1 MLPLVIL
8 SGPTAAGKTKLSLDL
23 AKAIGGEIISADSM
37 QVYRGMDI
45 GTAKLPFE
53 YREGVPHH
61 LIDCLEPDEEFN
73 VTVFVKLAKEAIQQ
87 IRGNNHIPILVGGTG
102 FYIQALVKDLDF
114 EEEPHEDGYRDSLE
128 QIAAEGNAHLLYEQ
142 LQKVDPDSAESIPKE
157 NVKRII
163 RALEYYHYHNETIF
177 AHNERQRQKPSPY
190 NYLYFVLTRNRELL
204 YKAIDQRVEDM
215 FEQGLLEEVAAL
227 KEKGYHIG
235 QVSMQGLGYR
245 QLLKHLNGECTLEEA
260 KYAIQLE
267 TRHFAKRQLTWFRR
281 EGSVIWLNKDEF
293 PSEEAVL
300 DMMLRH
306 IRDKKLI

>member
-45 GTAKLPFE
+45 GTAKLPLE
-53 YREGVPHH
+53 DREGVSHH
-61 LIDCLEPDEEFN
+61 LIDCLDPDEEFN
-73 VTVFVKLAKEAIQQ
+73 VTVFVKLAKEAIEQ
-87 IRGNNHIPILVGGTG
+87 IRAKNRIPILVGGTG

-114 EEEPHEDGYRDSLE
+114 EEEPHEDGYRASLE
-128 QIAAEGNAHLLYEQ
+128 SMAAEGNAHLLYEQ
-142 LQKVDPDSAESIPKE
+142 LQSVDPISAESIPKE

-163 RALEYYHYHNETIF
+163 RALEYYHYHNEPIS
-177 AHNERQRQKPSPY
+177 AHNERQRAKPSPY
-190 NYLYFVLTRNRELL
+190 NYVYFVLTRDRELL
-204 YKAIDQRVEDM
+204 YKAIDQRVEIM
-215 FEQGLLEEVAAL
+215 FEQGLLEEVTSL

-245 QLLKHLNGECTLEEA
+245 QLLKHLDGECSLDEA
-260 KYAIQLE
+260 KYTIQLE

-281 EGSVIWLNKDEF
+281 EDSVIWLNKDEF
-293 PSEEAVL
+293 PSEEAIL
-300 DMMLRH
+300 STMLEH
-306 IRDKKLI
+306 IKANGLM

>member
-53 YREGVPHH
+53 DRAGVPHH
-61 LIDCLEPDEEFN
+61 LIDCLDPDEEFN
-73 VTVFVKLAKEAIQQ
+73 VSVFVKLAKEAIEQ
-87 IRGNNHIPILVGGTG
+87 IREHNHIPILVGGTG

-114 EEEPHEDGYRDSLE
+114 EEEPHEDGYRNSLE
-128 QIAAEGNAHLLYEQ
+128 TMAAEGNAHLLYEQ
-142 LQKVDPDSAESIPKE
+142 LQEIDPISAESIPKE

-163 RALEYYHYHNETIF
+163 RALEYYHYHKEPIS

-190 NYLYFVLTRNRELL
+190 NYLYFVLTRDRELL
-204 YKAIDQRVEDM
+204 YTAIDQRVEIM
-215 FEQGLLEEVAAL
+215 FEQGLLEEVTSL
-227 KEKGYHIG
+227 KEQGYHIG

-245 QLLKHLNGECTLEEA
+245 QLLKHLEGECSLEEA

-281 EGSVIWLNKDEF
+281 EDSVIWLNKDEF
-293 PSEEAVL
+293 PNEDAVL
-300 DMMLRH
+300 EKMLEH
-306 IRDKKLI
+306 IKANGLL